1 MSALFSLFTSDPFL
15 VRCELERVRKH
26 VEVGADSDVLGTGS
40 FEDDVVLLKHYGAGV
55 PRTDLWDAPETDAV
69 LMQSG
74 PLPPGTSLEEN
85 AQPFRL
91 RQWLFAHSG
100 KIERPDAVRD
110 RLMSVLPEFLQ
121 RMVRGSTVAES
132 IFATFLAQLRH
143 LGRMEDMKLE
153 APLAAQLLIKT
164 ARLVE
169 QASSEA
175 GIAGRPGLQLIATNG
190 RLMVAARRSPD
201 PLHYKLLEG
210 EAVCARCGLE
220 PGGKDSEPLV
230 REHRLCRSVVF
241 ASNIKN
247 GGWLE
252 LADGSAVA
260 VDRRLSVQVMAG

>member
-15 VRCELERVRKH
+15 VRCELDRVRKQ
-26 VEVGADSDVLGTGS
+26 VEVGGGGEVLGTGA

-69 LMQSG
+69 VIHAA

-91 RQWLFAHSG
+91 RQWLFAHQG
-100 KIERPDAVRD
+100 KIERPDAVRE
-110 RLMSVLPEFLQ
+110 RLMSALPEFLQ
-121 RMVRGSTVAES
+121 RMVRGSTVSEP

-169 QASSEA
+169 QACSEA
-175 GIAGRPGLQLIATNG
+175 GVADRPGLHLLATNG
-190 RLMVAARRSPD
+190 RLMIAARRSPE
-201 PLHYKLLEG
+201 PLHYRLLEG

-220 PGGKDSEPLV
+220 AGGKDSEPLV
-230 REHRLCRSVVF
+230 REHRLCRSVVI
-241 ASNIKN
+241 SSSIKN

-252 LADGSAVA
+252 LADGSALA